1 MTVESCCHNLS
12 NFDFVAGNVCVCRL
26 LDGTYTCE
34 EVQELLQGLCKVV
47 RADTETE
54 LISSTHMTVLL
65 LKQLFEQAERWHL
78 KLQVDLSELEN
89 RLLAV

>member
-1 MTVESCCHNLS
+1 
-12 NFDFVAGNVCVCRL
+12 
-26 LDGTYTCE
+26 
-34 EVQELLQGLCKVV
+34 VV